1 MNIKKTANLV
11 LNFAIKRLAEIFGI
25 IVSILGLAL
34 FLALLTYSPDD
45 PNFIFP
51 QNTQIKNFLGFQGS
65 FISDLFFQ
73 SVGIIAY
80 LISITYFITG
90 INILII
96 KEFFLIIENTFY
108 SILYCIFGTLFIAHY
123 YSDIFIL
130 YINGSGGFIGG
141 YLNQTFFKSL
151 ILLNE
156 NLFYYLLI
164 LLTTF
169 FFLISVNFSL
179 SKSSKFTKK
188 IFSLF
193 DLCLTSNLETKKY
206 LRELGAKNIY
216 FNGNIKLI
224 NKIDKNKITNQNE
237 KLLLKTRFW
246 IAASTHEGEDI
257 FCLKTHLK
265 LKERYKDII
274 TIIAPRHIER
284 SQKIKSL
291 SEALNLNTQV
301 LNKDEMILNEKEI
314 IIINSFGVLQNYF
327 KYSKCVFIGK
337 SMIKKLENDSGQ
349 NPIDAAKLRC
359 KIYHGPYVYNF
370 KDIYEILE
378 KNNISK
384 EIRTHEEL
392 SINLIKDLKS
402 PLKADDEISNS
413 INDLGQ
419 KTLTDTMKYINKFL
433 INEIK

>member
-1 MNIKKTANLV
+1 MI
-11 LNFAIKRLAEIFGI
+11 LAYRI
-25 IVSILGLAL
+25 
-34 FLALLTYSPDD
+34 
-45 PNFIFP
+45 
-51 QNTQIKNFLGFQGS
+51 
-65 FISDLFFQ
+65 
-73 SVGIIAY
+73 
-80 LISITYFITG
+80 
-90 INILII
+90 
-96 KEFFLIIENTFY
+96 
-108 SILYCIFGTLFIAHY
+108 
-123 YSDIFIL
+123 
-130 YINGSGGFIGG
+130 
-141 YLNQTFFKSL
+141 
-151 ILLNE
+151 
-156 NLFYYLLI
+156 
-164 LLTTF
+164 LTTF
-169 FFLISVNFSL
+169 IYPILVIFVYCRKIFKKEDPIRYKEKILVTHFNVNRKKDSKLIWFHAASIGEFKSIMPIIERLNINKDKLEFLITTTTLSASNLAKIELKNISNIRHRFIPFDVEFLINKFLFLWRPNIIFLVDSEIWPNLILKANKYKIPLALVNARL
-179 SKSSKFTKK
+179 SPRTFYKWSKFPNSTKK

-206 LRELGAKNIY
+206 LKELGAKNIY

-257 FCLKTHLK
+257 ICLKTHLK

-291 SEALNLNTQV
+291 SETLNLNTQV
-301 LNKDEMILNEKEI
+301 LNKDEMILNKKEI

-384 EIRTHEEL
+384 EIRTYEEL

-402 PLKADDEISNS
+402 PLKVDDEISNS